1 MSGIISSMYRP
12 SIFAVKSE
20 FSTPDFEFRVS
31 LDFAGPLPDRLQH
44 FPYIQGCV
52 FLPLAP

>member
-20 FSTPDFEFRVS
+20 FSTPDFESRVS